1 MARALRHAVVSR
13 LARTLG
19 LTQTTMD
26 WLTFISKVIEA
37 LAWPGLVVAVLIYLR
52 KEFPSIVRSLRK
64 LKFKDVELEFGEA
77 AIALA
82 AETKRVV
89 PAAKSGVK
97 LLGQDET
104 AVAARLEAIAELSPR
119 AAILEAWLLVEG
131 AAADLI
137 RKQSITTLSAN
148 PGPMRIR
155 EGLRRAEVLTP
166 PQEAAFEHLRRL
178 RNEAVHAPEAE
189 FSSSAVA
196 SYIESALAMAG
207 YLEDMDG

>member
-1 MARALRHAVVSR
+1 MAP
-13 LARTLG
+13 TLG
-19 LTQTTMD
+19 LTARMD
-26 WLTFISKVIEA
+26 WLTFLAKIVEA
-37 LAWPGLVVAVLIYLR
+37 LAWPAVVVGVLLYLR

-64 LKFKDVELEFGEA
+64 LKFKDVEMEFGEA

-89 PAAKSGVK
+89 PAAKSDVK
-97 LLGQDET
+97 LMGQEEDD
-104 AVAARLEAIAELSPR
+104 VVARLSAIAELSPR
-119 AAILEAWLLVEG
+119 AAILEAWLLVEA

-137 RKQSITTLSAN
+137 RKQSTTALTAN

-189 FSSSAVA
+189 FTAAAVA
-196 SYIESALAMAG
+196 GYIESAVAMAG
-207 YLEDMDG
+207 YLEDMAG

>member
-1 MARALRHAVVSR
+1 
-13 LARTLG
+13 
-19 LTQTTMD
+19 MD
-26 WLTFISKVIEA
+26 WLTFLSKIVEA
-37 LAWPGLVVAVLIYLR
+37 LAWPAVVVGVLLYLR

-64 LKFKDVELEFGEA
+64 LKFKDVELEFGEE

-82 AETKRVV
+82 AETKRIV
-89 PAAKSGVK
+89 PAAKSDVK
-97 LLGQDET
+97 LLGQDED
-104 AVAARLEAIAELSPR
+104 AVVARLNSIAELSPR
-119 AAILEAWLLVEG
+119 AAILEAWLLVEA

-137 RKQSITTLSAN
+137 RKQSSMALTAN

-189 FSSSAVA
+189 FTAAAVA
-196 SYIESALAMAG
+196 GYIESAVAMAS
-207 YLEDMDG
+207 YLEDMAG

>member
-1 MARALRHAVVSR
+1 
-13 LARTLG
+13 
-19 LTQTTMD
+19 MD
-26 WLTFISKVIEA
+26 WLTFISKVVEA
-37 LAWPGLVVAVLIYLR
+37 VAGPLVVVAVLIYLR
-52 KEFPSIVRSLRK
+52 KELPSIVKSLRK

-89 PAAKSGVK
+89 PTAKTDITIQ
-97 LLGQDET
+97 GQDEET
-104 AVAARLEAIAELSPR
+104 VIARLNTIAELSPR

-131 AAADLI
+131 AAADLLGNQ
-137 RKQSITTLSAN
+137 KLAKLSAN

-189 FSSSAVA
+189 FTASAIT
-196 SYIESALAMAG
+196 SYIESAVAMAV
-207 YLEDMDG
+207 YLEDMASVSK